1 MGSLFESLL
10 LRLASAEGVRPKLN
24 TGNRVAQV
32 VDCPPSMAARILD
45 GKALAAAVRASV
57 RQTVARL
64 AARGVRP
71 GLAVIL
77 AGDNAASAVYVRNKA
92 RACEETGVRSE
103 VHRYGADVTERALL
117 DRIAALNADPGVHGI
132 LVQLPLPGRIDARR
146 VLEAVAPAKDID
158 GFHFENLGALV
169 AGQPKLVPCTPAG
182 VMRLIE
188 HAGVALAGRHAV
200 VIGRS
205 SIVGKPLALL
215 LLQKDATVTIC
226 HSKTMELQKLTRE
239 ADVLV
244 AAVGRPKL
252 VTAAMVKP
260 GACVIDVGI
269 NRLADGTLAGD
280 VDFDAVK
287 NVAGWIT
294 PVPGGVG
301 PMTIALLLE
310 NCVRAAS
317 I

>member
-1 MGSLFESLL
+1 
-10 LRLASAEGVRPKLN
+10 
-24 TGNRVAQV
+24 
-32 VDCPPSMAARILD
+32 MAARILD
-45 GKALAAAVRASV
+45 GRALAAAVRASV
-57 RQTVARL
+57 KETVARL

-77 AGDNAASAVYVRNKA
+77 AGDNPASAVYVRNKV

-103 VHRYGADVTERALL
+103 VHRYGGDVTERALL
-117 DRIAALNADPGVHGI
+117 DRIAALNADPAVHGI
-132 LVQLPLPGRIDARR
+132 LVQLPLPGRINARR
-146 VLEAVAPAKDID
+146 VLEAVSPSKDID
-158 GFHFENLGALV
+158 GFHLENLGALV
-169 AGQPKLVPCTPAG
+169 AGQPKFVPCTPAG

-188 HAGVALAGRHAV
+188 HAGVTLAGRHAV

-205 SIVGKPLALL
+205 NIVGKPLALL

-239 ADVLV
+239 ADILI

-269 NRLADGTLAGD
+269 NRLADGALAGD
-280 VDFDAVK
+280 VDFEAVK

-294 PVPGGVG
+294 PVPGG
-301 PMTIALLLE
+301 
-310 NCVRAAS
+310 
-317 I
+317 